1 MIRKLFYFPKNQRRG
16 IFVFMLIVIFI
27 VILTY
32 LL

>member
-16 IFVFMLIVIFI
+16 ILVFMLIIIII